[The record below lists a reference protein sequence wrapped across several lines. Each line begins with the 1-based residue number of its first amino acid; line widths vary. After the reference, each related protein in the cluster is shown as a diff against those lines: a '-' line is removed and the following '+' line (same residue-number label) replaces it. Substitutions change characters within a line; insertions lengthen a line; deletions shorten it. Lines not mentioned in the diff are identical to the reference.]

1 MKREFGEIPKR
12 SRHCNREPA
21 QMPLRFWEGA
31 PGGELK
37 SGDLLDFRGQRAKR
51 PCLHGHSAAVAGVK
65 YSVAEDFADGYDL
78 RCIGH
83 SLLMV
88 YQSGTGAAV

>member
-1 MKREFGEIPKR
+1 
-12 SRHCNREPA
+12 
-21 QMPLRFWEGA
+21 MPLRFWEGA

-51 PCLHGHSAAVAGVK
+51 PCLHGHSATVAGVE
-65 YSVAEDFADGYDL
+65 YPIGDSTDGYDL